1 MGRHG
6 GVLTEWNA
14 WSARVA
20 LLLAALF
27 LAGCATGLVRDTIPS
42 RSERLATA
50 AQIASEA
57 GMEGAVLALSPFSI
71 QSYARGS
78 GEAITIYIEG
88 DGLAWL
94 SSRRPSD
101 DPTPINPLALRLAA
115 ADPASA
121 VAYLARPCQYVA
133 SDAAC
138 GRRYWTNGRFAEEV
152 VAAMNEA
159 VSRTKD
165 EADASQ
171 VHLVGFSGGGA
182 VAALIAARRDDVASL
197 RTVAGYLD
205 HVRLNE
211 ERGVSPLSGSLDPME
226 AAGSLGQFPQLHFSG
241 GQDEVIPVWVAERF
255 VEAQPAE
262 GCARQVTVPAAG
274 HQQGWLASWPRL
286 LAEPLPC

>member
-1 MGRHG
+1 MDRHSFAPTG
-6 GVLTEWNA
+6 WNG

-20 LLLAALF
+20 LLLAALL

-42 RSERLATA
+42 PSERLATA
-50 AQIASEA
+50 AQIANEA
-57 GMEGAVLALSPFSI
+57 GMEGAVLALRPFSI
-71 QSYARGS
+71 QSYTRGS

-115 ADPASA
+115 ADPAPA

-133 SDAAC
+133 SDTAC
-138 GRRYWTNGRFAEEV
+138 GRRYWTNARFAEEV
-152 VAAMNEA
+152 VAAMDEA
-159 VSRTKD
+159 VDRAKD
-165 EADASQ
+165 EADASK

-182 VAALIAARRDDVASL
+182 VAALVTARREDVASL

-226 AAGSLGQFPQLHFSG
+226 IAGSLGQVPQLHFSG

-255 VEAQPAE
+255 VEAQPSE
-262 GCARQVTVPAAG
+262 GCARQGTAPALG

-286 LAEPLPC
+286 LTEPLPC